1 MPVDPDGRIKN
12 TVLERSRDLSLV
24 FQAAVVV

>member
-1 MPVDPDGRIKN
+1 MPVDRDRRIKKI
-12 TVLERSRDLSLV
+12 VLERSRDLSLV